1 MTKKEEISNII
12 TFILVNYKDAIK
24 FLEKEFLKLLDKIR
38 MGEQNNLDEA
48 VKDFLIKVLNYYK
61 TVLDGLVALFVRSGN
76 HNVVINTDELIAAS
90 DLESVDRIIRVI
102 DKIKEHIN
110 YYQSIIPTTK

>member
-1 MTKKEEISNII
+1 MTKNEII
-12 TFILVNYKDAIK
+12 TFILVNYTDAIK

-38 MGEQNNLDEA
+38 MGEQNLDEA

-61 TVLDGLVALFVRSGN
+61 NVLDGLVALFVRSGN
-76 HNVVINTDELIAAS
+76 HNVVINTDGLIAG
-90 DLESVDRIIRVI
+90 DLDSVGGIISAI

-110 YYQSIIPTTK
+110 YYQSVIPTTLPTK